1 MGFLCGRGGVVLLSR
16 AGTGAA
22 LHRRRPSHP
31 GTYWSGPSGS
41 RGRSPGCP
49 TRRRPVLRPGR
60 KTSFTTLGTSTPPR
74 YPPRMI
80 PTVVWG
86 TGNVGRAAIRAVD
99 AHPALE
105 LTAVIVHDPAKAG
118 RDAGEL
124 AGLGHRLGVT
134 ATRDIEAV
142 LAARPAAVVYAASG
156 DIRPDDALA
165 DITRAITAGAV
176 VVSPALYPLY
186 DHRSAPPEFRDPVL
200 AAIAEG
206 GGSLFASGVDP
217 GWGNDVLPLLIS
229 GLGTTVDAIRCQ
241 EIFDYSTYDQP
252 DSVRHLVG
260 MGHPMDYE
268 PMMLMPSIPTMVWG
282 GQIRMMARA
291 LGVELDEIRETSQ
304 RRALDTTV
312 HTPSMGVFEAGTQGA
327 IRFEVQGVV
336 GGEPRI
342 VIEHVTRIHPSC
354 APDWPVPPD
363 GGAGAHRVVIE
374 GRPRI
379 EVTVEATD
387 EGENRSAGGNATAV
401 GRLVGAI
408 DWLVA
413 AEPGLYDALDVP
425 LRPAVGRL
433 GRKQP

>member
-1 MGFLCGRGGVVLLSR
+1 
-16 AGTGAA
+16 
-22 LHRRRPSHP
+22 
-31 GTYWSGPSGS
+31 
-41 RGRSPGCP
+41 
-49 TRRRPVLRPGR
+49 
-60 KTSFTTLGTSTPPR
+60 
-74 YPPRMI
+74 MI

-86 TGNVGRAAIRAVD
+86 TGNVGRAAIRAVE

-105 LTAVIVHDPAKAG
+105 LTAVIVHNPAKVG

-124 AGLGHRLGVT
+124 AGLDRRLGVA
-134 ATRDIEAV
+134 ATDDIGAV

-156 DIRPDDALA
+156 DVRPDDALA
-165 DITRAITAGAV
+165 DITRAVAAGAA

-200 AAIAEG
+200 AAIAQG

-217 GWGNDVLPLLIS
+217 GWGNDVLPLLLS
-229 GLGTTVDAIRCQ
+229 GLGTEVDVIRCQ

-252 DSVRHLVG
+252 DSVRYLVG
-260 MGHPMDYE
+260 MGQPMDYE
-268 PMMLMPSIPTMVWG
+268 PMMLMPSVPTMVWG

-291 LGVELDEIRETSQ
+291 LGVELDDIRETSD

-312 HTPSMGVFEAGTQGA
+312 TTPAMGAFEAGTQGA
-327 IRFEVQGVV
+327 IRFEVQGIVA
-336 GGEPRI
+336 GEPRI
-342 VIEHVTRIHPSC
+342 VIEHVTRIHASC
-354 APDWPVPPD
+354 APDWPSPPD

-408 DWLVA
+408 DWLVE

-425 LRPAVGRL
+425 LRPAVGKL